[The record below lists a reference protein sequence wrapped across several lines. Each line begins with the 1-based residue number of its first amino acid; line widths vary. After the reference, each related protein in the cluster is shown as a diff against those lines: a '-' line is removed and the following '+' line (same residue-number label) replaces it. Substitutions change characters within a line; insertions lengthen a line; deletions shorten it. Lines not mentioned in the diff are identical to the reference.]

1 VSVTIVNGDSVQ
13 AGVSS
18 NGLTVEV
25 AVSQSN
31 GSVVV
36 VGGGSN
42 GGPVQIS
49 GPSPG
54 SPPVSVSSG
63 AQSTNAVQVQLSPG
77 IGPSIVVNGTSTS
90 IVGTAGINP
99 FIAGDNI
106 TITTTGGGITVIG
119 RDPPVL
125 SVNGRTGSVV
135 LGVVDITAASA
146 SHTHAAAELSGFA
159 EAVQAI
165 SPVASVQGRTGAVFL
180 SAIDVT
186 AAPAFHTHSTSQVSG
201 LVTLIQNNSKV
212 LSVQGRTGNISIT
225 AADVTAAEFSHTH
238 STSQISDFG
247 SHTHSASQ
255 ITDLASFANVVSVQ
269 GRTGEVVLSVSDIT
283 AATQEHSHPYV
294 QSLSGVTGS
303 LSIVGSGGVGVS
315 ASGTTITIS
324 GSEVGLQWY
333 SPPPP
338 SPDWAIGA
346 VGDLARDDE
355 NLYVCVKSDPPGKWR
370 RASLS
375 TWTPIDPLF
384 DQVVLLLHFSGLGN
398 LTDSSPLNRTVTG
411 PGWFEWGGV
420 FESSGY
426 NSIGFYGDSAS
437 TPPLVV
443 PPVMD
448 PEDQETELA
457 SWSLGHTYAIEFWVR
472 LAASG
477 TRTKIIGTGM
487 WGIHAT
493 YQSVPDNFLL
503 EFLAKDE
510 DGNIYD
516 SQEWG
521 TISRNQWTF
530 VCFTGTHVFVG
541 TTMGQPAT
549 QRAQTGF
556 WLDSLG
562 DLTIGGDENGK
573 IEGKMDEVRITR
585 DNRYTPVNYW
595 DPNSVVVIVP
605 AAKFPDA

>member
-1 VSVTIVNGDSVQ
+1 MSVTIVNGDSVQ

-18 NGLTVEV
+18 NGLIVEV

-31 GSVVV
+31 GSVMV
-36 VGGGSN
+36 VGGGAG
-42 GGPVQIS
+42 GGPVQV
-49 GPSPG
+49 GAPTPG
-54 SPPVSVSSG
+54 SSPVSVTSG
-63 AQSTNAVQVQLSPG
+63 AQNTNAVQVQVSPG

-90 IVGTAGINP
+90 VVGTAGINP

-135 LGVVDITAASA
+135 LSVVDLTAASA
-146 SHTHAAAELSGFA
+146 SHTHDTAEISGLT

-165 SPVASVQGRTGAVFL
+165 SPVASVHGRTGAVFL
-180 SAIDVT
+180 SVIDIT
-186 AAPAFHTHSTSQVSG
+186 AAPAVHTHSTSQVSG

-212 LSVQGRTGNISIT
+212 LSVQGRTGNVSIT

-238 STSQISDFG
+238 STSQIVDFD

-283 AATQEHSHPYV
+283 AAPQEHTHPYV

-324 GSEVGLQWY
+324 GSGAGLQWY
-333 SPPPP
+333 SPPPQ
-338 SPDWAIGA
+338 SPDWVLGS
-346 VGDLARDDE
+346 VGDIARDDD
-355 NLYVCVKSDPPGKWR
+355 NFYVCVKSSPPGKWR
-370 RASLS
+370 RAPLS
-375 TWTPIDPLF
+375 VWTPTDPLF
-384 DQVVLLLHFSGLGN
+384 AQVVLLLHFSGYYTN
-398 LTDSSPLNRTVTG
+398 LNDSSPLNRTVTG
-411 PGWFEWGGV
+411 PAWHEWGGV
-420 FESSGY
+420 FDSSGW
-426 NSIGFYGDSAS
+426 NSIGFYGNSPD

-443 PPVMD
+443 PEVMD
-448 PEDQETELA
+448 PEDPETAIA
-457 SWSLGHTYAIEFWVR
+457 SWSFGDDYAIEFWVN
-472 LAASG
+472 LNFCG
-477 TRTKIIGTGM
+477 TRTKIIGTGR

-493 YQSVPDNFLL
+493 YQSETDNFLL
-503 EFLAKDE
+503 EYLQKDE
-510 DGNIYD
+510 NGDVYY
-516 SQEWG
+516 SRSWG
-521 TISRNQWTF
+521 TISKNQWTF
-530 VCFTGTHVFVG
+530 VCFAGGYAFVG

-549 QRAQTGF
+549 KRSFAYIGLYADGT
-556 WLDSLG
+556 
-562 DLTIGGDENGK
+562 DLTIGGDENGR
-573 IEGKMDEVRITR
+573 IEGKIDEVRITA
-585 DNRYTPVNYW
+585 DKRYLSVSGF
-595 DPNSVVVIVP
+595 DPVVIVP